1 MHTLH
6 KKVLSV
12 NIQNINIKKKE
23 KKKKKGTTWI
33 NPIWKNKFHF
43 V

>member
-6 KKVLSV
+6 KKLLSD
-12 NIQNINIKKKE
+12 NIQNINIKKK